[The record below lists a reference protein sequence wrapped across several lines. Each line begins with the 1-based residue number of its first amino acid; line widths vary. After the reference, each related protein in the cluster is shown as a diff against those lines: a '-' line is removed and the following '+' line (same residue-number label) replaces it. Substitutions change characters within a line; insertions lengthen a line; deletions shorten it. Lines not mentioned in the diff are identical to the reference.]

1 MLHSQWPRR
10 WDRQIRQI
18 DPGRRGSGWTLLFR
32 TGGPPSRSGRRAS
45 WSTSAARACC
55 FGRKVCRWASLS
67 DGDVQLVIYLSRA
80 QLRMSGV
87 NLPMPDMHCDARV
100 ARVVADADGRLAIA
114 VEIQREWLRN
124 SPGPVWVSTSGDTRG
139 N

>member
-1 MLHSQWPRR
+1 M
-10 WDRQIRQI
+10 
-18 DPGRRGSGWTLLFR
+18 
-32 TGGPPSRSGRRAS
+32 
-45 WSTSAARACC
+45 TSSS
-55 FGRKVCRWASLS
+55 SL
-67 DGDVQLVIYLSRA
+67 DLSRA